1 MPPRDSDEYEQRRN
15 QILDG
20 ALDVFARKGFENAT
34 NKEIAEAAGINSPG
48 LIYHYFADK
57 ADLFLRAVERHVPI
71 IGLLDH
77 PEELMDLPPREA
89 LIAFARTLLIPLSQP
104 RLFAAYRMLLGEAL
118 RRPAIAEMLSK
129 VVPQRGLELMS
140 RYLEQ
145 AMARGELRRMDT
157 RIAVRAFIGP
167 LIALVITREIFRMPD
182 VQDVDVDTYIA
193 EIVDLFLRGMQP

>member
-1 MPPRDSDEYEQRRN
+1 MPPRDNVEYEQRRN

-34 NKEIAEAAGINSPG
+34 NKDIAEAAGINSPG

-89 LIAFARTLLIPLSQP
+89 LITFARPLLAPLEQP
-104 RLFAAYRMLLGEAL
+104 RLFAAYRMLIGEAM
-118 RRPAIAEMLSK
+118 RRPTVAEMLSK
-129 VVPQRGLELMS
+129 VVPQRGLKLMS
-140 RYLEQ
+140 AYLEQ
-145 AMARGELRRMDT
+145 AMARGELRQMEV

-167 LIALVITREIFRMPD
+167 LIALVITREIFKMPD
-182 VQDVDVDTYIA
+182 VQDIDVDDYIA